1 MGLLTVA
8 LSGARAPAQRLGL
21 AAQGSRARHALRSQV
36 QQAAPAVCGVVG
48 KHERQRARV
57 AAPPRATPEVDD
69 LECSI
74 AVPAGSR

>member
-21 AAQGSRARHALRSQV
+21 AAQGSRALHALRSQV

-48 KHERQRARV
+48 KRRRARV